1 MSYSYLFKYIIIG
14 DTGVGKSCLLLQF
27 TDKRFQ
33 PVHDLTI
40 GVEFGARMINIDGKQ
55 VKLQIWDTA
64 GQESFRSI
72 TRSYYRGAA
81 GALLVYD
88 ITRRETFHHLT
99 TWLEDAR
106 RHSNSTMTI
115 MLVGN
120 KCDLDSRRAVSY
132 EEGKKFA
139 QQHDL
144 IFLETSAKNDE
155 NVEEAFNYTARIINE
170 KIEKGIIDVTNE
182 MNGVKVGNA
191 PTATTNLLEKP
202 TTSEPKGK
210 CCG

>member
-1 MSYSYLFKYIIIG
+1 
-14 DTGVGKSCLLLQF
+14 
-27 TDKRFQ
+27 
-33 PVHDLTI
+33 
-40 GVEFGARMINIDGKQ
+40 
-55 VKLQIWDTA
+55 
-64 GQESFRSI
+64 
-72 TRSYYRGAA
+72 
-81 GALLVYD
+81 
-88 ITRRETFHHLT
+88 
-99 TWLEDAR
+99 
-106 RHSNSTMTI
+106 MTI
-115 MLVGN
+115 MLIGN
-120 KCDLDSRRAVSY
+120 KSDLDARRAVTY

-202 TTSEPKGK
+202 GTPEPKGK